1 MNQSSKSSFGM
12 PATASSVFRA
22 MGFGCSRNDSDSSDD
37 ERLDLL
43 GDEDVLGDGLQWHLH
58 EEEQTG
64 GSISGIEG
72 LLVTPGGSLGPQ
84 GSDEEGV
91 SPSPGGIS
99 DPQGGSSDD
108 EMALPLTPGGVEGPQ
123 GSDIT
128 PGGPNIL
135 KGVMVMSQ

>member
-1 MNQSSKSSFGM
+1 M

-22 MGFGCSRNDSDSSDD
+22 MGYGCSGHDSDSSDD

-43 GDEDVLGDGLQWHLH
+43 GHEAPDGLQWHLDD
-58 EEEQTG
+58 EEDQTG

-72 LLVTPGGSLGPQ
+72 LQVTPGGFLGPQ

-99 DPQGGSSDD
+99 NPQGGSSDD
-108 EMALPLTPGGVEGPQ
+108 EGLALPLTPGWVEGPQ

-128 PGGPNIL
+128 PGGGLI
-135 KGVMVMSQ
+135 SSRR